1 MAFKAKYFDGK
12 TSKTHHAEVT
22 INSLQWTIRY
32 LDDESPMHVNWSVE
46 DIKKSNVFT
55 KGFIAFTY
63 GKNFPFQR
71 LESDDHDF
79 ISFISN
85 HDNKNFNRG
94 IDTKLHQS
102 GKKTLVSFI
111 VGLIGLVFVA
121 YLYVIPAIAENFAA
135 NLSQSAV
142 TDFGNYVYR
151 VLSLELTI
159 DDEKSKKLQGF
170 VDELEFDTEFNI
182 DAYVANSDQ
191 LNAFALSGGKIVI
204 FSSLLE
210 KLENKEQLV
219 ALIGHEVAHIEKRHV
234 LKNVSRNV
242 SGAIF
247 ISILFGDVNS
257 VTAVLADN
265 AHMFS
270 QLSFSR
276 SLEKEADIYGLEIM
290 KQNNVDLNGMPEL
303 FKLLKRETDIDIPS
317 YLSNHPMLKNRI
329 EYTTTLALEQDRFN
343 NNYDL
348 EEKWN
353 DLKSIVLDYEE
364 DKLEN
369 ENSENE

>member
-32 LDDESPMHVNWSVE
+32 MDDESPLQVNWSVE
-46 DIKKSNVFT
+46 DIKKSDVFT

-71 LESDDHDF
+71 LESDDVNF

-102 GKKTLVSFI
+102 SKKTLVSFI

-151 VLSLELTI
+151 VLSPELNI

-182 DAYVANSDQ
+182 EAYVANSDQ

-234 LKNVSRNV
+234 LKNVSRNL
-242 SGAIF
+242 SGAVF
-247 ISILFGDVNS
+247 VSILFGDVNS

-329 EYTTTLALEQDRFN
+329 DYTTTLALEQDRFN

-353 DLKSIVLDYEE
+353 DLKSLVLDYEE

>member
-32 LDDESPMHVNWSVE
+32 MDDESPLQVNWSVE
-46 DIKKSNVFT
+46 DIKKSDVFT

-71 LESDDHDF
+71 LESDDVNF

-102 GKKTLVSFI
+102 SKKTLVSLI

-135 NLSQSAV
+135 NLSQSTV

-151 VLSLELTI
+151 VLSPELNI

-182 DAYVANSDQ
+182 EAYVANSDQ

-234 LKNVSRNV
+234 LKNVSRNL
-242 SGAIF
+242 SGAVF
-247 ISILFGDVNS
+247 VSILFGDVNS

-329 EYTTTLALEQDRFN
+329 DYTTTLALEQDRFN

-353 DLKSIVLDYEE
+353 DLKSLVLDYEE

>member
-12 TSKTHHAEVT
+12 TSKTHHAEVST
-22 INSLQWTIRY
+22 NSLQWTIRY
-32 LDDESPMHVNWSVE
+32 TDDELPMHVNWSVE
-46 DIKKSNVFT
+46 GIKKSDVFT
-55 KGFIAFTY
+55 KGFIAFTF

-71 LESDDHDF
+71 LESNDPNF

-85 HDNKNFNRG
+85 QDNKKFNRG
-94 IDTKLHQS
+94 IDTKLHKS
-102 GKKTLVSFI
+102 SKKTLVGLI
-111 VGLIGLVFVA
+111 LGLIGLVFVA
-121 YLYVIPAIAENFAA
+121 YLHVIPAIAENFAA
-135 NLSQSAV
+135 NLSTNAV

-151 VLSLELTI
+151 VLSSELTI
-159 DDEKSKKLQGF
+159 DEEKSKKLQQF
-170 VDELEFDTEFNI
+170 VDELKLDTEFNI
-182 DAYVANSDQ
+182 EAYVAKKDE
-191 LNAFALSGGKIVI
+191 LNAFALSGGKIVV
-204 FSSLLE
+204 FSELLE
-210 KLENKEQLV
+210 KLEKKEQLV

-234 LKNVSRNV
+234 LKNISRNV
-242 SGAIF
+242 PGAIF

-276 SLEKEADIYGLEIM
+276 SLEKEADLYGLKVM

-303 FKLLKRETDIDIPS
+303 FELLKRETVVDIPS
-317 YLSNHPMLKNRI
+317 YLSNHPMLKDRI
-329 EYTTTLALEQDRFN
+329 EYTTTQALEQGRFDDN
-343 NNYDL
+343 FDL

-353 DLKSIVLDYEE
+353 ELKSLVLDFEE

-369 ENSENE
+369 ENSKNE

>member
-32 LDDESPMHVNWSVE
+32 MDDESPLQVNWSVE
-46 DIKKSNVFT
+46 DIKKSDVFT

-71 LESDDHDF
+71 LESDDVNF

-102 GKKTLVSFI
+102 SKKTLVSLI

-135 NLSQSAV
+135 NLSQSTV

-151 VLSLELTI
+151 VLSPELNI

-182 DAYVANSDQ
+182 EAYVANSDQ

-234 LKNVSRNV
+234 LKNVSRNL
-242 SGAIF
+242 SGAVF

-329 EYTTTLALEQDRFN
+329 DYTTTLALEQDRFN

-353 DLKSIVLDYEE
+353 DLKSLVLDYEE

>member
-22 INSLQWTIRY
+22 TNSLQWTIRY
-32 LDDESPMHVNWSVE
+32 TDDDSPMHVNWSVE
-46 DIKKSNVFT
+46 DIKKSDVFT

-71 LESDDHDF
+71 LESDDPNF
-79 ISFISN
+79 ITFISN

-102 GKKTLVSFI
+102 SKKTLVGLI
-111 VGLIGLVFVA
+111 IGLIGLVFVA

-135 NLSQSAV
+135 NLSTSAV
-142 TDFGNYVYR
+142 TEFGNYVYR
-151 VLSLELTI
+151 VLSSELTI
-159 DDEKSKKLQGF
+159 DEEKSKKLQQF
-170 VDELEFDTEFNI
+170 VDELKLDTEFTI
-182 DAYVANSDQ
+182 EAYVAKKDE
-191 LNAFALSGGKIVI
+191 LNAFALSGGKIVV
-204 FSSLLE
+204 FSELLE

-219 ALIGHEVAHIEKRHV
+219 ALIGHEVAHIEKRHA
-234 LKNVSRNV
+234 LKNISRNV

-276 SLEKEADIYGLEIM
+276 SLEKEADLYGLEIM
-290 KQNNVDLNGMPEL
+290 NQNNVDLNGIPEL
-303 FKLLKRETDIDIPS
+303 FELLKRETVVDIPS
-317 YLSNHPMLKNRI
+317 YLSNHPMLKDRI
-329 EYTTTLALEQDRFN
+329 EYTTTQALEQGRFDDN
-343 NNYDL
+343 FDW

-353 DLKSIVLDYEE
+353 ELKSLVLDFEE

-369 ENSENE
+369 ENSKNE